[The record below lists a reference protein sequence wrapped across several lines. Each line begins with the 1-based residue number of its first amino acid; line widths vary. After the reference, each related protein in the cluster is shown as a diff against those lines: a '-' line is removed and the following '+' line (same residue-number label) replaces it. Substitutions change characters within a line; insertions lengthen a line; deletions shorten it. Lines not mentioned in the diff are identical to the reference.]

1 MASGLNVLRDQI
13 NEPKCTDLIEL
24 MKTAN
29 TCAMNFVADLVTGMK
44 ILSRQIGDDVTSAQD
59 FQVAD
64 RVTNVHSLVKDT

>member
-1 MASGLNVLRDQI
+1 MASGLNVLRDQM

-44 ILSRQIGDDVTSAQD
+44 ILSRQIGDDSAQD